1 MDVFVNAPSNA
12 GAGVQFV
19 LTSGANIRNT
29 GPVTPAIAD
38 TTFSPALPP
47 GCNATTGATTVQNTN
62 LPANVNVFVSRS
74 WMVTCSD
81 PGFYT
86 FAVNGTIAIDSS
98 QAIADP
104 NLFNNHGSGSAT
116 TSVN

>member
-1 MDVFVNAPSNA
+1 
-12 GAGVQFV
+12 
-19 LTSGANIRNT
+19 
-29 GPVTPAIAD
+29 
-38 TTFSPALPP
+38 
-47 GCNATTGATTVQNTN
+47 
-62 LPANVNVFVSRS
+62 
-74 WMVTCSD
+74 MVTCSD